1 MAQWRT
7 YLNILRIIGLG
18 TIGCA
23 LMVTSVAAQ
32 ELGPVETGLA
42 APVSDGP
49 EMPEISPVEPEPIT
63 VRQLHPVNAGTFK
76 AMKTEARNNPA
87 AQAAAQLQRS
97 SGPAPNASDIVT
109 SFVGL
114 DRPGAVNN
122 GFVFFPP
129 DTIVG
134 KSVTRVLEATNSAL
148 RLFTNAGAPLA
159 TSNLNAF
166 FSVVPAGSSGLL
178 FDPKVYFDRNAANRR
193 FYVTALERR
202 TGPNVSR
209 IHLAISRSPEP
220 GSLAAAN
227 WCRYAID
234 GRRNIGTAD
243 ESFADYPGL
252 GVGADA
258 LVISHNNFRFSNDTF
273 TFAIVRAFRKLVAA
287 NNAAGCPAIP
297 FFTFQPSAAIGNG
310 SFTTLQPVQ
319 HYTSPSSFAGTT
331 NPAYLVNSIFG
342 SSNIYRVWRVRN
354 VAGAASLQGPTDVAG
369 GFVYGVQPDAPQG
382 GGPLLDTGDN
392 RVTQAAGVGNALRAV
407 HGTLCNVGGGTNE
420 SCVRH
425 VRITVGQSVFG
436 ALTAGI
442 SAPPEQG
449 TFGFPNEFYFWP
461 GVAVNGEEQIIL
473 PFHFANSTLTGGRL
487 SSWWTMKALGSP
499 PEPILPI
506 TSGTCSQ
513 TISNRTGDF
522 IGAQTDPTD
531 FHSFFLAG
539 ERATTIG
546 GTCQWQ
552 TRIIGVSTGFGIINL
567 GPQQAAPTGEPEAIE
582 APAPG
587 VPVDESTYRAL
598 KGQAEESKAD

>member
-1 MAQWRT
+1 M
-7 YLNILRIIGLG
+7 ND
-18 TIGCA
+18 
-23 LMVTSVAAQ
+23 S
-32 ELGPVETGLA
+32 
-42 APVSDGP
+42 
-49 EMPEISPVEPEPIT
+49 
-63 VRQLHPVNAGTFK
+63 TFE

-87 AQAAAQLQRS
+87 AQAADRLQRA
-97 SGPAPNASDIVT
+97 SGPQPLASDIVT

-114 DRPGAVNN
+114 NRPGAVNN

-148 RLFTNAGAPLA
+148 RLFTNTGGVLA
-159 TSNLNAF
+159 TRNLNAF

-178 FDPKVYFDRNAANRR
+178 FDPKVYFDRNAVNRR
-193 FYVTALERR
+193 FYVVALERR
-202 TGPNVSR
+202 VAPNVSR

-234 GRRNIGTAD
+234 GRRNVGTAN
-243 ESFADYPGL
+243 ESWADYPGL

-258 LVISHNNFRFSNDTF
+258 LVISANNFRFSNSTF

-297 FFTFQPSAAIGNG
+297 FFTFRPSATIGNG
-310 SFTTLQPVQ
+310 SVFTLQPVQ
-319 HYTSPSSFAGTT
+319 HYTSPSSFAGTA
-331 NPAYLVNSIFG
+331 NPAYLVNTIFG

-369 GFVYGVQPDAPQG
+369 GFVYGIQPDAPQG
-382 GGPLLDTGDN
+382 GGPLLSTGDN
-392 RVTQAAGVGNALRAV
+392 RVTQAAAIGNALRAV
-407 HGTLCNVGGGTNE
+407 HGTLCNVGGGLTE

-425 VRITVGQSVFG
+425 VRITVGQSAGG

-442 SAPPEQG
+442 SGAPEQG

-461 GVAVNGEEQIIL
+461 GVAVNNEEQIIL
-473 PFHFANSTLTGGRL
+473 PFHFANSSLTGGRL

-513 TISNRTGDF
+513 TLSNRTGDY

-531 FHSFFLAG
+531 FHRFFLAG
-539 ERATTIG
+539 ERATVIG
-546 GTCQWQ
+546 GACQWE
-552 TRIIGVSTGFGIINL
+552 TRIIGVNPGFGIINFD
-567 GPQQAAPTGEPEAIE
+567 PQLTGEPDAIE
-582 APAPG
+582 APRPRG
-587 VPVDESTYRAL
+587 TRGLSTYRAL
-598 KGQAEESKAD
+598 KEQAKEGRPTDGEGGEERR